1 MSDPH
6 VGAIILAGGRSTR
19 LGRDK
24 ASAPLLGRPLIQH
37 VMDRVTAIA
46 HEVVVVRATGQQ
58 LPSMECP
65 EPLRIV
71 DDAYE
76 AAGPLAGLYTGLND
90 SNCDRAI
97 AVACDMPLLSEAL
110 LLELAQRSAGGCD
123 VVMPMLDR
131 PQPLHAV
138 YARSCAVS
146 IRARLEVGE
155 RRLTSFL
162 GDVSVCY
169 VDEQACRR
177 IDPELRSFLNTN
189 TEEDLREAA
198 MILALRAEAR

>member
-6 VGAIILAGGRSTR
+6 VGAIILTGGRSTR

-24 ASAPLLGRPLIQH
+24 ASALLLGRPLIQH

-65 EPLRIV
+65 MPLRIV

-76 AAGPLAGLYTGLND
+76 AAGPLAGLYTGLKA
-90 SNCDRAI
+90 SNCDRAL
-97 AVACDMPLLSEAL
+97 AVACDMPLLCEAL
-110 LLELAQRSAGGCD
+110 LLELARRSAGYD

-138 YARSCAVS
+138 YARLCATA
-146 IRARLEVGE
+146 IGTRLDAGE

-189 TEEDLREAA
+189 TEEDVREAA